1 MNKRNVSKP
10 RVKIEKRNAKEDKGR
25 REATNNEVL

>member
-1 MNKRNVSKP
+1 MNKRNVSKS
-10 RVKIEKRNAKEDKGR
+10 RVKIEKRNTKEDKRR